1 MERQDF
7 NNILITDTKYYIP
20 NTFCGKYV
28 KRKQL
33 TVEDLIGPNY
43 KRIHKYSKAYTRRE
57 LEVLVTML
65 KYEYLG
71 EKIPDNKIE
80 LLDYYLS
87 FEHIKNNKY
96 KYNSYNENYINA
108 FTSSGAV
115 ALYKDSRM
123 HYLQLTDYFS
133 CSFDNIELLF
143 NKFYKEEVLDKR
155 LGLMPNIKLIDFFKW
170 DKLKEEKYLYP
181 YAKAYIDAYNLSVED
196 IANIEKKYIS
206 LIEQLKETKNILIE
220 LYKNRGLLPEGN
232 EEDLDIKEMIK
243 KRKGI

>member
-7 NNILITDTKYYIP
+7 NNILITDTKFYIP

-43 KRIHKYSKAYTRRE
+43 DKIYKYSKTYTRKQ

-65 KYEYLG
+65 RHEYLG
-71 EKIPDNKIE
+71 EKLPDNKIE
-80 LLDYYLS
+80 QLDYYLS
-87 FEHIKNNKY
+87 FEHREYIY
-96 KYNSYNENYINA
+96 KYNYYKENSYNA
-108 FTSSGAV
+108 FTSWGAI
-115 ALYKDSRM
+115 AIYKDSEKN
-123 HYLQLTDYFS
+123 YLHLTDYFS
-133 CSFDNIELLF
+133 CLSKNINPLF
-143 NKFYKEEVLDKR
+143 KMFCKEEVFDKN
-155 LGLMPNIKLIDFFKW
+155 LGVESNVKLIDFFKW

-181 YAKAYIDAYNLSVED
+181 YAKAYIDAYNLSIED
-196 IANIEKKYIS
+196 ITNIEKKYIS
-206 LIEQLKETKNILIE
+206 LIEQLEDTKNILIE
-220 LYKNRGLLPEGN
+220 LYKNKGLLPEGN